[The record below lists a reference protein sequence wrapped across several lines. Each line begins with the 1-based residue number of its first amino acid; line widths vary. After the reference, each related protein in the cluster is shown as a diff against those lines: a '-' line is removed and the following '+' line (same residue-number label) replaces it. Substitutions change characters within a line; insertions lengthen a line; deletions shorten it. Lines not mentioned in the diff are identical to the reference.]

1 MLSSEL
7 PRLQEELT
15 RFGVNIGDDLAI
27 LDPGLARL
35 SKVPAQFK
43 QSTEDIARQ
52 IAGVVVAVQGHDITR
67 QQIEHVQEAVE
78 TITATMLAEG
88 SSTAEFAPEI
98 ARAYAGLTIQTFQLR
113 AIKNTIAEWTSQ
125 IRICLDSIFG
135 VSVSELVGIGPLV
148 LEQEQL
154 VSSQLAHIDLLEH
167 ECQAYGERIRSTLEG
182 ISNLSQ
188 LVAEHLQNAESARNR
203 LRLLTFNSVIEATR
217 LGAQADTICVIADG
231 IAEVSTEWAK
241 ITEQSESAL
250 QEILTLSKRI
260 NEVMATFSQTGSD
273 EFKEAQVKT
282 KSGLETLRDA
292 ATFAVAQGRKI
303 ATVTETMQ
311 IKSGEIGK
319 SSDLLNACF
328 ARIDEVSADIE
339 SAKKQLESYY
349 PDVKDKYDAAE
360 VEQLFSASYTTQA
373 ERDVMRAAIYGTEVA
388 APQQCSIGND
398 VELF

>member
-1 MLSSEL
+1 M
-7 PRLQEELT
+7 T
-15 RFGVNIGDDLAI
+15 RVGINIGEDLAV
-27 LDPGLARL
+27 LDPGLAKL
-35 SKVPAQFK
+35 SRIPAQFK

-67 QQIEHVQEAVE
+67 QQIEHVQE
-78 TITATMLAEG
+78 TIKAISATMLAEDG
-88 SSTAEFAPEI
+88 STAEIAPGI
-98 ARAYAGLTIQTFQLR
+98 ARAYAGLTIQTFQLK
-113 AIKNTIAEWTSQ
+113 AIKGTIAEWASQ

-148 LEQEQL
+148 LEQERL
-154 VSSQLAHIDLLEH
+154 VSSQLAHIDLLEC

-217 LGAQADTICVIADG
+217 LGEQADTICVIADG

-260 NEVMATFSQTGSD
+260 NEVMTTFSEASS
-273 EFKEAQVKT
+273 EKFKQAQVRT
-282 KSGLETLRDA
+282 KSGLETLRGA
-292 ATFAVAQGRKI
+292 ATFAAAQGRKI

-311 IKSGEIGK
+311 VKSGEIGK

-339 SAKKQLESYY
+339 SAKKLLESYY
-349 PDVKDKYDAAE
+349 PDVKEKYNAAE
-360 VEQLFSASYTTQA
+360 VEQQFSAAYTTQT
-373 ERDVMRAAIYGTEVA
+373 ERDVLRAAIHGTEFST
-388 APQQCSIGND
+388 PQQCSIGNN